1 MHFRREQEE
10 NYSLELT
17 PLIDVVFLL
26 LIFFMVSTAFVDFPR
41 RMDIN
46 LPTSKAASDDEVVKN
61 LEIEMTK
68 DKKIFILG
76 RRTNLQQLE
85 VSLAE
90 LKKPQ
95 EVKTIIRA
103 DKDIPYGDVVKVMG
117 LLQAAKVICS
127 LTGLERF
134 LTAHS
139 ILRACEWLPIFCW
152 NTSFSGRRAR
162 RYFEP
167 FLPPASCSAKRRSTS
182 VAMPVY
188 RLSPLTR
195 IMYRYQSAM

>member
-68 DKKIFILG
+68 DKKVYVKG
-76 RRTNLQQLE
+76 RRISLQQLE
-85 VSLAE
+85 TSLSN

-103 DKDIPYGDVVKVMG
+103 DKDIAYGDVVKVMG
-117 LLQAAKVICS
+117 LLQAAKVTDI
-127 LTGLERF
+127 
-134 LTAHS
+134 
-139 ILRACEWLPIFCW
+139 
-152 NTSFSGRRAR
+152 
-162 RYFEP
+162 
-167 FLPPASCSAKRRSTS
+167 S
-182 VAMPVY
+182 VAVK
-188 RLSPLTR
+188 
-195 IMYRYQSAM
+195 

>member
-68 DKKIFILG
+68 DKKVFIRG
-76 RRTNLQQLE
+76 RRTSLQQLE

-117 LLQAAKVICS
+117 LLQAAKVID
-127 LTGLERF
+127 
-134 LTAHS
+134 
-139 ILRACEWLPIFCW
+139 I
-152 NTSFSGRRAR
+152 
-162 RYFEP
+162 
-167 FLPPASCSAKRRSTS
+167 S
-182 VAMPVY
+182 VAVK
-188 RLSPLTR
+188 
-195 IMYRYQSAM
+195 

>member
-68 DKKIFILG
+68 DKKIFIRG

-117 LLQAAKVICS
+117 LLQAAKVID
-127 LTGLERF
+127 
-134 LTAHS
+134 
-139 ILRACEWLPIFCW
+139 I
-152 NTSFSGRRAR
+152 
-162 RYFEP
+162 
-167 FLPPASCSAKRRSTS
+167 S
-182 VAMPVY
+182 VAVK
-188 RLSPLTR
+188 
-195 IMYRYQSAM
+195 

>member
-68 DKKIFILG
+68 DKKIFIRG

-117 LLQAAKVICS
+117 LLQAAKVTDI
-127 LTGLERF
+127 
-134 LTAHS
+134 
-139 ILRACEWLPIFCW
+139 
-152 NTSFSGRRAR
+152 
-162 RYFEP
+162 
-167 FLPPASCSAKRRSTS
+167 S
-182 VAMPVY
+182 VAVK
-188 RLSPLTR
+188 
-195 IMYRYQSAM
+195 

>member
-1 MHFRREQEE
+1 
-10 NYSLELT
+10 
-17 PLIDVVFLL
+17 VFLL

-68 DKKIFILG
+68 DKKIFIRG

-117 LLQAAKVICS
+117 LLQAAKVID
-127 LTGLERF
+127 
-134 LTAHS
+134 
-139 ILRACEWLPIFCW
+139 I
-152 NTSFSGRRAR
+152 
-162 RYFEP
+162 
-167 FLPPASCSAKRRSTS
+167 S
-182 VAMPVY
+182 VAVK
-188 RLSPLTR
+188 
-195 IMYRYQSAM
+195 